1 MTADPAVL
9 ADRVQGVLDVPLH
22 RWLGLALA
30 DPADPRAGIVLP
42 VGPPALNN
50 AGVLHGG
57 IVAALLDVAAYV
69 RLLPDLGAEENAVT
83 HDATSSL
90 LRGVGEGA
98 RVLLRAEVVRRGRTL
113 AFLRSEATVDGEVVA
128 MGSVTKSLLRPRA

>member
-1 MTADPAVL
+1 MTAADDSL
-9 ADRVQGVLDVPLH
+9 ADRVRGVLDVPLH
-22 RWLGLALA
+22 RWLGLEMA
-30 DPADPRAGIVLP
+30 DPAEPRAGVVLP

-50 AGVLHGG
+50 AGLLHGG

-69 RLLPDLGAEENAVT
+69 RLMPDLAPGENAVT

-90 LRGVGEGA
+90 LRPVAPGA
-98 RVLLRAEVVRRGRTL
+98 RVLLRGELVRRGRTL

-128 MGSVTKSLLRPRA
+128 MGTVTKSLLPPR